1 MEAKCIEHP
10 EISQTPLSILSVGSI
25 LLNYFCV
32 DLYMQDHYKLLI
44 KSTIQLII
52 KRNGIKIGEACPSSK
67 VCLCP

>member
-32 DLYMQDHYKLLI
+32 DLYMQDHYKLFN

-52 KRNGIKIGEACPSSK
+52 KKERY
-67 VCLCP
+67 